1 MRDKAVK
8 ILDMC
13 KDGVLDPLDV
23 LHNVLINYM
32 PASDADDFAE
42 SEYSELFDEDEDYD

>member
-13 KDGVLDPLDV
+13 EDGVLDPLDV
-23 LHNVLINYM
+23 LRNVLINYM
-32 PASDADDFAE
+32 PADDADDFAE